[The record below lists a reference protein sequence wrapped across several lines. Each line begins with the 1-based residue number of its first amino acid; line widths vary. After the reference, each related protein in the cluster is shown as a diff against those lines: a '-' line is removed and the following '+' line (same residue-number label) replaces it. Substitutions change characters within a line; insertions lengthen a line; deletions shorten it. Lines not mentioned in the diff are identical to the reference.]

1 MAIVRKAVNGTA
13 SMGAASAEIL
23 ADNRNRKYALM
34 VNASDVGVWISFG
47 DTAVIGTGAY
57 LAPAGGSYEIDES
70 NLWTGAVN
78 GIAASGSGKVVG
90 TVEFS

>member
-1 MAIVRKAVNGTA
+1 MAIVRKAVNDTA

-23 ADNRNRKYALM
+23 AENRSRKYALI

-47 DTAVIGTGAY
+47 EAAVIGTGAY
-57 LAPAGGSYEIDES
+57 LAPAGGSYEIDET

-90 TVEFS
+90 IVEFS